1 MEVGVSRIGELEKH
15 KDNRLALYIYRLT
28 KEVFDIPKFVFG
40 IPGFMEYL
48 VELRRYRAISR
59 NEHVPLSEAYPII
72 HDKNSSHPFDRHYFY
87 QDWWAFEKV
96 VRLKPKEHTDIASNL
111 VFASLLSNLVK
122 VRFVDLRPLS
132 VNIPN
137 LRTMQGDI
145 TGLPFP
151 DDSVESLSC
160 LHVIEHIGLGRY
172 SDPLDP
178 DGSRKACKE
187 LARVLAPGGNLFIG
201 LPVGR
206 ERVCFN
212 AHRVH
217 APRTLLSYLNGLK
230 LLEFSGVNDKVEFL
244 RNTDPDVLNDC
255 DYGCGLYWFTK
266 S

>member
-1 MEVGVSRIGELEKH
+1 MKVHLPRIGELEKRKH
-15 KDNRLALYIYRLT
+15 NKQALYVYRLT
-28 KEVFDIPKFVFG
+28 KEVFDIPKFVLG

-48 VELRRYRAISR
+48 IELRRYRSISR
-59 NEHVPLSEAYPII
+59 NEQVPVSEAYPIL

-96 VRLKPKEHTDIASNL
+96 VRSEPREHIDIASNL
-111 VFASLLSNLVK
+111 VFASLLSNVVK
-122 VRFVDLRPLS
+122 VTFVDLRPLN

-145 TGLPFP
+145 TCLPFP
-151 DDSVESLSC
+151 DDSVKSLSC

-178 DGSRKACKE
+178 DGSRKACRE
-187 LARVLAPGGNLFIG
+187 LARVLAPGGNLYIG

-217 APRTLLSYLNGLK
+217 SPRTLLRYLNDLR
-230 LLEFSGVNDKVEFL
+230 LLEFSGVNDQAEFL
-244 RNTDPDVLNDC
+244 RNTVPEVLNDC
-255 DYGCGLYWFTK
+255 EYGCGLYWFTK
-266 S
+266 D